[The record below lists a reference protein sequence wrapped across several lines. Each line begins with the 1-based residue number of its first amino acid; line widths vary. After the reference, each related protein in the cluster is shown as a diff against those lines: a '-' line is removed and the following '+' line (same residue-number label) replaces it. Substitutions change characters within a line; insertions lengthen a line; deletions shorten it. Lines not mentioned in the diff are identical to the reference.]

1 MPFNFP
7 SFGLKLSRDFVEKGS
22 IKKAYQSPCKLTKCY
37 SKKCVLFKR
46 LLIHLILIILFL
58 NTSALHLN
66 IQFGETIYIFIH
78 ICQFLIY
85 SHTFFFESSTE
96 IAFVIRH
103 AQNDK
108 VIFRACVLY
117 SKLNFPVKL
126 RKTCMLQPFN
136 QIFEGLRFF

>member
-58 NTSALHLN
+58 NTSD
-66 IQFGETIYIFIH
+66 
-78 ICQFLIY
+78 
-85 SHTFFFESSTE
+85 TFFFESSTE